1 MIVWKNRNRMEKC
14 WIKAKDTWGLFAGI
28 PLPRLVWE
36 PTHEQRGL
44 LGENI
49 RGGASSSLPRKQTKT
64 DFPLSVERCLLPHKE
79 LSTVLCLCFLV
90 LPSSSLPLSLPRSPL
105 CLGVNY
111 SWLSR
116 LQPPTQQPSRMPW
129 APWHKAVQLISQA
142 WLCPLLQFEKLL
154 EKQVSG
160 NIGAHCFVL
169 SVCSVSSMVLAVS
182 FPAKIKM
189 RLLFLMLYF
198 QLAFEIRSG
207 CSYRC
212 HDDDHGGS

>member
-1 MIVWKNRNRMEKC
+1 ME
-14 WIKAKDTWGLFAGI
+14 AKDTWGLFAVPGKAVSRASLRTNPWAEG
-28 PLPRLVWE
+28 PLGRK
-36 PTHEQRGL
+36 H
-44 LGENI
+44 I
-49 RGGASSSLPRKQTKT
+49 RAGASSSPPRKRTQTN
-64 DFPLSVERCLLPHKE
+64 FPLSVERCSLPRKE
-79 LSTVLCLCFLV
+79 LSTVLCLCFLAP
-90 LPSSSLPLSLPRSPL
+90 PSSSLPLSLPHSPL

-142 WLCPLLQFEKLL
+142 WLCPLLPFEKLL

-169 SVCSVSSMVLAVS
+169 SICSVSSMVLAVS

-189 RLLFLMLYF
+189 RFLFLMLYF
-198 QLAFEIRSG
+198 QLAFEIWSG

-212 HDDDHGGS
+212 HCDDDDGS